1 MSNVGGIRAGRAYV
15 ELYADLTKLQQS
27 LKLAESKLKAF
38 GDSAA
43 SIGGQFLGVGVAA
56 STPIALAVKNY
67 ADFDD
72 QMRATQAVSGA
83 TGKELEL
90 LTERAKELGRTT
102 SFTAAQVAS
111 GMVELGRAGFKM
123 PEIDASIANV
133 MNLSRATQTEIPL
146 ATEIAGNAL
155 RSFGLDASEMG
166 RVCDV
171 LTATANNSSQ
181 TLEDLGEAFKFVAP
195 IAADAGLSI
204 EDASKIV
211 GTFANFG
218 LKGSLAGTAFKNI
231 QLKMA
236 DPAVQKSYEELGV
249 AVIAADGSLRNMSD
263 VLRDLGAATASMP
276 NAEKLATY
284 KDLFGMYGLSGGVKL
299 TSANFQGLY
308 DAIDAAQ
315 GTAARVAEEMDK
327 GVGGSFRLAES
338 AIEGVSHAV
347 GEALTPALSE
357 LMNSVMQVA
366 GETTAWIK
374 ENEGA
379 VVAIT
384 QIAAGLTVGG
394 GALLAFGT
402 AAKLVSGAFTGVRA
416 ASAAYTRTLAALGG
430 AIKTS
435 SAAMVGA
442 ARAPASAVASSVAS
456 VAKTTVSAAS
466 GLARVAAST
475 VVSATKATVATVAHK
490 RLAKSLYDVGAA
502 GLAATKSGVGGV
514 WGALKEAAFR
524 ATTATKALGTSLW
537 NASKAGV
544 AASISATKTAAANA
558 IGTARTVAATVA
570 TRGWKGSLY
579 DAAKAASATTV
590 AATKASVAAATSATR
605 AAASAIS
612 FRGFGA
618 ACRFAGGAAAS
629 LAVAL
634 GPLTIISAVAYA
646 THQFATASTRATE
659 AAREAPSAA
668 QEQAA
673 ANVALRDRH
682 SEMFDRLV
690 ELSGKSNLT
699 NAEFAEGCEI
709 AKQLQG
715 AYGDLGIT
723 VDQTAKKFGGL
734 TEAAQRFA
742 MARIQQEI
750 ADKQLQLQKL
760 DNENKEIS
768 REFVSL
774 GGLGGIT
781 RFLGGAVGLTDS
793 REERHEQ
800 LATRRGEIQAETRN
814 VNNAIVLLQAQ
825 LTGMQRDAALRAQQ
839 GAAPV
844 SATPQKSEEERQKE
858 LEDAQATAAKF
869 ESAALSDVERRR
881 AEINK
886 QYDDYVAA
894 QDAILNDAMQN
905 GNGSLANETYAANL
919 AKADAWKTAQLA
931 DVDAEVATEKRE
943 EAEKNRRDERSRRD
957 AAASA
962 EVTKAR
968 FAVLQAMNGGGNV
981 SAATEALRAAEAERE
996 TSRRENAQADAE
1008 SAMERFAKSQTELEK
1023 ARKSGD
1029 KSRIEA
1035 AEEESANAA
1044 QELTSA
1050 NSTLDEIIRGSF
1062 ETAQKMQPQLSSQ
1075 GTFNAWEAMNFSRG
1089 ASPELEEM
1097 RAQTKVLK
1105 SLDRKFVF
1113 TVDDSRI

>member
-111 GMVELGRAGFKM
+111 GMVELGRAGFKT

-211 GTFANFG
+211 GTLANFG
-218 LKGSLAGTAFKNI
+218 IKGSLAGTAFKNI

-236 DPAVQKSYEELGV
+236 DPAVQKSYEALGV
-249 AVIAADGSLRNMSD
+249 AVIDADGSLRNMSD

-284 KDLFGMYGLSGGVKL
+284 KDLFGMYGLSGGIKL
-299 TSANFQGLY
+299 SSANFQGMY
-308 DAIDAAQ
+308 DAIDNAQ

-327 GVGGSFRLAES
+327 GIGGSFRLTAS
-338 AIEGVSHAV
+338 AIEGVSHAI
-347 GEALTPALSE
+347 GEALTPTLTE

-379 VVAIT
+379 VVAVA

-402 AAKLVSGAFTGVRA
+402 AAKLVAGAFTGVRA

-442 ARAPASAVASSVAS
+442 ARAPATAVASSVAS
-456 VAKTTVSAAS
+456 VAKTTASAAS
-466 GLARVAAST
+466 GLARVAASS

-490 RLAKSLYDVGAA
+490 GLAKSLYDVGAA
-502 GLAATKSGVGGV
+502 GLAATKNGVGGV

-524 ATTATKALGTSLW
+524 AATAIKAFGTTLW
-537 NASKAGV
+537 SASKAGV

-590 AATKASVAAATSATR
+590 AATKAGVAAAASATR
-605 AAASAIS
+605 AAASAVS

-659 AAREAPSAA
+659 AAREATSAA

-673 ANVALRDRH
+673 ANATLRDRH

-690 ELSGKSNLT
+690 ELSEKSNLT

-742 MARIQQEI
+742 MAKIQQEI

-774 GGLGGIT
+774 GGLGGFT

-814 VNNAIVLLQAQ
+814 VNNSIALLQAQ

-839 GAAPV
+839 GAAPTLAS
-844 SATPQKSEEERQKE
+844 SATPQKSEDETQKE

-869 ESAALSDVERRR
+869 ENAALSDADRKR

-894 QDAILNDAMQN
+894 LATIRDEGIASGDVEATNKYRVAI
-905 GNGSLANETYAANL
+905 AN
-919 AKADAWKTAQLA
+919 ADAWKTAQLA
-931 DVDAEVATEKRE
+931 DVDAEVAADKRE

-957 AAASA
+957 ASASA

-981 SAATEALRAAEAERE
+981 SAATSALRAAEAEFEKTRQ
-996 TSRRENAQADAE
+996 TNAQADA
-1008 SAMERFAKSQTELEK
+1008 SAAMERFAAAQKELKE
-1023 ARKSGD
+1023 AEKSG
-1029 KSRIEA
+1029 
-1035 AEEESANAA
+1035 
-1044 QELTSA
+1044 
-1050 NSTLDEIIRGSF
+1050 
-1062 ETAQKMQPQLSSQ
+1062 
-1075 GTFNAWEAMNFSRG
+1075 
-1089 ASPELEEM
+1089 
-1097 RAQTKVLK
+1097 
-1105 SLDRKFVF
+1105 
-1113 TVDDSRI
+1113 